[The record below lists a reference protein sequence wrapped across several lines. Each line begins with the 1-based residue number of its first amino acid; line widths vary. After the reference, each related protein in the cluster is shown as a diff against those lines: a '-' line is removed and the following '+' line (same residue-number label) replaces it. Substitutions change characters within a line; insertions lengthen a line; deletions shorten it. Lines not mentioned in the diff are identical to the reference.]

1 MLTCVSMM
9 TIIFLYLL
17 TLCPFEKCLSI
28 YIAWII
34 FTLLVACISVSH
46 TCHVEYSMAS
56 TCLPIIH
63 SSSLLLT
70 FSTSLCP
77 GGWTLRTT
85 SPEAC
90 VLWTP
95 LWFRQWYRWEAMFG
109 VCFSLQCLFM
119 CIVLWCGC
127 LFSSPHGCSSF
138 GCSDLHPA
146 VLKWH
151 QRWYFFSHLVRS
163 RN

>member
-95 LWFRQWYRWEAMFG
+95 LWFRQWYRWLAIRGNVWG
-109 VCFSLQCLFM
+109 VFLFTVSVHVHCAVMWLSFLIITRLQL
-119 CIVLWCGC
+119 LWVQW
-127 LFSSPHGCSSF
+127 STSCSS
-138 GCSDLHPA
+138 
-146 VLKWH
+146 
-151 QRWYFFSHLVRS
+151 
-163 RN
+163 

>member
-1 MLTCVSMM
+1 MWNPYGGCTIYIPTAVNKSSAFPSSSPEFACFNDSHSDQNAIESQMLTCVSMM

-34 FTLLVACISVSH
+34 FTLLVAWISVSH
-46 TCHVEYSMAS
+46 TCHVEYSTAS

-77 GGWTLRTT
+77 GG
-85 SPEAC
+85 
-90 VLWTP
+90 
-95 LWFRQWYRWEAMFG
+95 
-109 VCFSLQCLFM
+109 
-119 CIVLWCGC
+119 
-127 LFSSPHGCSSF
+127 
-138 GCSDLHPA
+138 
-146 VLKWH
+146 
-151 QRWYFFSHLVRS
+151 
-163 RN
+163 